1 MFSSALSRKDD
12 TFESVG
18 NFLYSFV
25 YSFAPKKVNFEDRP
39 CDNDLSVRSLL
50 FVGDF
55 LVFG

>member
-18 NFLYSFV
+18 NFL